1 MKIGNNKKKI
11 KINLTAAGS
20 RFVTGGKRKARQSG
34 VGSCDVTGE
43 KEKKAVVC
51 YTPFLLFHWKKWRAV
66 MKECRSKSIVT
77 ISWKCFNNWDDNLW
91 LQHQQFFSVCGFFSM
106 VGLPHKQRRA
116 TKTCTLSM
124 SHQGPEQQS
133 IVACVLERDGGSA
146 GHRDGHVRERT
157 FFFSSFF
164 VDGEFRQGLYT
175 VDSEIRFYSYNNNRS
190 S

>member
-1 MKIGNNKKKI
+1 
-11 KINLTAAGS
+11 
-20 RFVTGGKRKARQSG
+20 
-34 VGSCDVTGE
+34 
-43 KEKKAVVC
+43 
-51 YTPFLLFHWKKWRAV
+51 
-66 MKECRSKSIVT
+66 
-77 ISWKCFNNWDDNLW
+77 
-91 LQHQQFFSVCGFFSM
+91 M